1 MIMIGISPARERTV
15 HPISI
20 AVHRVLSCAGGTLLA
35 LGMTL
40 ATAPAA
46 AQEQVAQA
54 TDAQSSGD
62 GRLLDEVT
70 VTGTRIVRDGYEAP
84 TPVSVL
90 GEDTLKAMAVGNI
103 VDAVNR
109 MPALSPTQNTR
120 SNPEGDMTGG
130 VTNLDLRSLGPI
142 RTLVLL
148 DGRRLVGS
156 TLSGFNN
163 NGGSVDINMIPN
175 GLIKRVD
182 VVTGGASAV
191 YGSDALAG
199 VVNFVLDKD
208 FTGIKGEATSGVSN
222 YGDDES
228 YTMELAA
235 GTSFGE
241 DRGHFV
247 IAGETAYNRGI
258 LHDNRPWSRT
268 SYQMLQNPN
277 YTPANGQPLYITA
290 RGTGLAV
297 ATPGGLVLSCP
308 TTPGGPST
316 AACPLRGTQFIE
328 GGQPVDFNFGTISGF
343 MMQGGDWQTS
353 RIDNIGM
360 PDENVRRT
368 NLFSRA
374 SFDVTDDVT
383 VFGEVL
389 WSKTRARS
397 FAGVPQFHLG
407 NITVQSGNP
416 FIPDS
421 IQDQMTAQGISQFT
435 MGSTS
440 ADLPYFGH
448 DNTRITRLYAV
459 GVEGKFNAGSADW
472 TWNAYAQRSEMS
484 AGASTPGTE
493 VKANFT
499 RAVNTVV
506 HPATGRYA
514 CAVNADAN
522 PANDDPACVP
532 YNVMGIGVNSPAAID
547 YVTERGS
554 TNINLTQD
562 VSAASV
568 SGEPWSTWAGPVSL
582 AFGAEH
588 RRESADTYSSELDQ
602 AVAFFAGNFTES
614 SGEYNVTEGFVETVI
629 PLAKDLPFAQSLDF
643 NGAARWTDYSTS
655 GEVTTWKAGTTWAPI
670 VDLRFRAT
678 RSRDIR
684 APNLGEL
691 FNSGTSS
698 ASPVFDPERNNEPIT
713 IVSQERGNP
722 RLEPEKADTTGFGVV
737 YQPGW
742 LPGFGASVDYFK
754 IEISDAIVS
763 LASQEY
769 VDRCYEGLAYYCQ
782 FVQRDAARNL
792 TFVSSEPANVLVQS
806 ISGVD
811 LELSYN
817 FPLLGGTMSL
827 RGMATYID
835 SLKTVDEDTV
845 VEGAGV
851 NADGGAINGPR
862 GVFMPELR
870 YFVSAAYDLQAF
882 SATLMARGVGS
893 GVYNNSLIECTA
905 NCPAATADRPTIDN
919 NHVDAVTYFD
929 LSLNYKVLDDAGE
942 VFFVTEN
949 LLNQAPPDIAG
960 GLSGGFYSGQANRGY
975 YDSLGRMF
983 RAGVRFKF

>member
-1 MIMIGISPARERTV
+1 MIMIGIGPARERTV

-40 ATAPAA
+40 ATDRAV
-46 AQEQVAQA
+46 AQEQVAQEQGQA
-54 TDAQSSGD
+54 SGE
-62 GRLLDEVT
+62 GRVLDEVT

-130 VTNLDLRSLGPI
+130 ITNLDLRSLGPI

-163 NGGSVDINMIPN
+163 NGGSVDINVIPN

-228 YTMELAA
+228 YTVNLTA
-235 GTSFGE
+235 GTPFAG
-241 DRGHFV
+241 DRGHFL
-247 IAGETAYNRGI
+247 IAAETSYNRGI
-258 LHDNRPWSRT
+258 LHDNRPWSKS
-268 SYQMLQNPN
+268 SYQILQNPS
-277 YTPANGQPLYITA
+277 YTPTNGQPLYITA

-297 ATPGGLVLSCP
+297 ATRGGLVLSCP
-308 TTPGGPST
+308 TTPGGPSST
-316 AACPLRGTQFIE
+316 ACPLRGTQFVQ
-328 GGQPVDFNFGTISGF
+328 GGTPVDFNFGTVSGF

-368 NLFSRA
+368 NVYSRA

-407 NITVQSGNP
+407 NVVVHSGNP

-421 IQDQMTAQGISQFT
+421 IQDQMTAAGISEFT
-435 MGSTS
+435 MGTTS
-440 ADLPYFGH
+440 ADMPYFGH

-459 GVEGKFNAGSADW
+459 GAEGKFNTGDTGW

-484 AGASTPGTE
+484 AGASTPGDE

-499 RAVNTVV
+499 RAVDTVV
-506 HPATGRYA
+506 DPATGRYA

-522 PANDDPACVP
+522 PSNNDPACVP
-532 YNVMGIGVNSPAAID
+532 YNVMGIGVNSPDAID
-547 YVTERGS
+547 YVTERGW

-562 VSAASV
+562 VAAASV

-582 AFGAEH
+582 ALGAEH

-614 SGEYNVTEGFVETVI
+614 SGKYNVTEGFVETVI
-629 PLAKDLPFAQSLDF
+629 PLAKGLPFVESLDF

-655 GEVTTWKAGTTWAPI
+655 GEVTTWKAGATWAPI

-698 ASPVFDPERNNEPIT
+698 ASPVFDPAHNNEPIT

-722 RLEPEKADTTGFGVV
+722 NLDPEKADTTGFGVV

-742 LPGFGASVDYFK
+742 LPGFGASIDYFK

-763 LASQEY
+763 LAKQEY
-769 VDRCYEGLAYYCQ
+769 VDRCYEGQTYYCQ
-782 FVQRDAARNL
+782 FVQRDAAGNL
-792 TFVSSEPANVLVQS
+792 TFVSSQPANVLVQS
-806 ISGVD
+806 IRGVD
-811 LELSYN
+811 FELSYN
-817 FPLLGGTMSL
+817 FPLWNGTVSL

-845 VEGAGV
+845 VEGSGV

-870 YFVSAAYDLQAF
+870 YFASIAYDIKPF

-893 GVYNNSLIECTA
+893 GVYNNYLIECSS
-905 NCPAATADRPTIDN
+905 NCPTATADHPTIDN
-919 NHVDAVTYFD
+919 NQVDAVTYFD
-929 LSLNYKVLDDAGE
+929 LALNYQVLDGAGE
-942 VFFVTEN
+942 VFFTTEN
-949 LLNQAPPDIAG
+949 LFNEAPPAIAG
-960 GLSGGFYSGQANRGY
+960 GPANGFYSGQANRDY
-975 YDSLGRMF
+975 YDSLGRMY
-983 RAGVRFKF
+983 RAGVRFHF